1 MKLINSLI
9 AITVALIFLGAKQW
23 DGSKNETPI
32 QNETESYFLKAKV
45 NGIWIEFNDADQ
57 LSASFGPY
65 IDNVYDGVLSASKAD
80 EEDSSVLNSMSII
93 IRQTGK
99 IGVGSYSGGKQFE
112 YGFKGVTLA
121 YMDASKSAMYITD
134 VTNPDSFLKINELTE
149 TFIKG
154 TFSGALINPVNR
166 QKIAITDGE
175 FFIKSAQY

>member
-9 AITVALIFLGAKQW
+9 ALTIALIYFGAKQW
-23 DGSKNETPI
+23 EGSKNNTPLQTI
-32 QNETESYFLKAKV
+32 TEAYFLKAKV
-45 NGIWIEFNDADQ
+45 NGTWIEYTNAEQ

-65 IDNVYDGVLSASKAD
+65 IDNVYDGVLSATNSI
-80 EEDSSVLNSMSII
+80 EDDYSVLNSISII

-121 YMDASKSAMYITD
+121 YMDSSKSAMYMTD
-134 VTNPDSFLKINELTE
+134 VTNPDSFLKINELTD

-154 TFSGALINPVNR
+154 TFSGVLINPINR
-166 QKIAITDGE
+166 QKISITDGE
-175 FFIKSAQY
+175 FYIKSEHY

>member
-1 MKLINSLI
+1 MKLINSLM
-9 AITVALIFLGAKQW
+9 AITIALIFLGAKQW
-23 DGSKNETPI
+23 DGSKNEAPI
-32 QNETESYFLKAKV
+32 QNETKAYFLKAKV
-45 NGIWIEFNDADQ
+45 NGIWIEFNDAEQ
-57 LSASFGPY
+57 LNASFGPY
-65 IDNVYDGVLSASKAD
+65 IDNVYDGVLSASNTD
-80 EEDSSVLNSMSII
+80 EENYSVSNSMSII

-121 YMDASKSAMYITD
+121 YMDASKSAMYMTD
-134 VTNPDSFLKINELTE
+134 VTNPDSFLKINELTD

-166 QKIAITDGE
+166 EKILITDGE